1 MSGARSGPES
11 IESII
16 AASAANRSSAAQRRS
31 RRAFG
36 VSVAITIVW
45 LVAVTVGGGWARVV
59 DHWEAA
65 LTMVFGSFV
74 AGSTPQGG
82 GAVAFPV
89 FTKILSIP
97 TEVARSF
104 SLMIQ
109 TVGMGAAGLAILLS
123 GRSIVTAALKVLLP
137 VTIASFLIAN
147 RLLADGETAFS
158 PSTVPGPY
166 VKVSFTVV
174 LAAMAAVVALTYR
187 QQILVRRSDLP
198 PLNGRAVAALVVAGI
213 VGGIAS
219 SLVGSGADVATY
231 IVVVVLLGVNPRVGV
246 PTSVLLMAA
255 VSIVGFVDLGLI
267 DGQLLL
273 ERSGDEIIA
282 IGGEPIEPLPAD
294 RADLAGMWLAAIPV
308 VAWGAPLGSLLAS
321 RVSDRQLVGF
331 VVFLALTEVVS
342 TIVFLEPLRTDPAL
356 AVFGLVG
363 LVAATG
369 GLAYLQRNRV
379 RVLGLPAI
387 DGSESFGRS
396 DLDVGKG
403 FRRQLEEES

>member
-1 MSGARSGPES
+1 MS
-11 IESII
+11 I
-16 AASAANRSSAAQRRS
+16 
-31 RRAFG
+31 
-36 VSVAITIVW
+36 AITVIW
-45 LVAVTVGGGWARVV
+45 LVAVTIGGGWGRVV

-104 SLMIQ
+104 SIMIQ

-123 GRSIVTAALKVLLP
+123 GRAIVTKALKIMLP
-137 VTIASFLIAN
+137 VTVVSFLVAN
-147 RLLADGETAFS
+147 RVLADGDLPFA
-158 PSTVPGPY
+158 PATVPGPY

-198 PLNGRAVAALVVAGI
+198 PLNARATSALVIGGI
-213 VGGIAS
+213 VGGVAS

-273 ERSGDEIIA
+273 ERSGDQIVA
-282 IGGEPIEPLPAD
+282 IGGQSITPLAAD
-294 RADLAGMWLAAIPV
+294 QADLTGMWLAAIPV

-342 TIVFLEPLRTDPAL
+342 TVVFLEPLRTDPAL
-356 AVFGLVG
+356 AIYGIAGL
-363 LVAATG
+363 LAATG

-379 RVLGLPAI
+379 SVLGLPAI

-403 FRRQLEEES
+403 FRRQLEEDS